1 MDLLS
6 LCPYPAAP
14 LVWQLTPSRW
24 VLTIVCKATYA
35 LVPGVVSAASEQ
47 EPIHDEDAHW
57 DDDPGRSLFAPAD
70 LVPFKT
76 RADVML
82 VGCAYAR
89 NGQPAR
95 SLTVRLNVGKIDKS
109 IEVLCPRVRTRDGE
123 LREGKRWTKMP
134 LLYER
139 AAGGRNTDNPVG
151 IHTDGV
157 RDPYGQL
164 ALPNLQAPGL
174 ALPPDKLPPP
184 IGFGPIAPDWP
195 GRRGR
200 LPRGGGERDWARA
213 PYGDGFDPTFFQAA
227 PPDQQLDA
235 LRPTERIALENLLA
249 KHPVFV
255 SALPG
260 DRVRARVELRGASPR
275 EMNLAADSLWI
286 DTDRAICTVTYRAK
300 VDIEHPDQEGRILVA
315 IAKNDQPIAWAR
327 IAPAPQPPSS
337 QGSQTSQTSQ
347 SSPPPGALS
356 PPPGASAPVLGS
368 SSSSM
373 PPGRVAVPSPGG
385 GVPAAPSAAR
395 VSSPPAPPMP
405 PPVPAA
411 RPSVAPAK
419 VPAPPR
425 REEAPSRTEGTPRV
439 DVALRPELTPPVD
452 FDMDM
457 VESVEVTMTEA
468 TGHGLDQTAALRPL
482 TAKPRVSAEG
492 HAVLPFQ
499 PAPPGYKPPAAVPS
513 RPGFAPLPG
522 VPHDLTVTPSFGLP
536 TARSVL
542 PDWGE
547 SAPPT
552 ALDSLKSASLATP
565 LVPSLATP
573 LVPPPPAPVQ
583 PPPLVSSPAWNALT
597 PSRVAPP
604 LLGAPPKDAPLGAL
618 EASNAA
624 AGVGGSDS
632 TPRDARPLPPHAET
646 EPSAAQAQAGPAI
659 VVELVWFDP
668 ASAQRYARHPLFV
681 AARRPVPAASR
692 ADATGT
698 RADATGTKA
707 DATAPKVD
715 GAAGPKGDA
724 PKTDGPVPDPSNA
737 DDLARASVYDVMT
750 RTTPTSL
757 GGLESVLDAAE
768 EESPPGAALAVVA
781 GTLELCLDE
790 VETLRAIAA
799 AASPLAASD
808 KKLKEAIDLANEML
822 KSPMQG
828 MPDFA
833 ESLAARIRDA
843 WTKANRALPPEHLAT
858 STERLLLEQRA
869 YQRREL
875 LDDTWIR
882 GLLSA
887 EGSAPLPVYLPARL
901 AKRLPLFRRFPARL
915 LAEIVWPQDQYETA
929 SLALRTLAL
938 GRLPARS
945 RQGSPK
951 GRRRGG

>member
-24 VLTIVCKATYA
+24 VLTVVCKATYT
-35 LVPGVVSAASEQ
+35 LTPGVVGPTAEQ
-47 EPIHDEDAHW
+47 EPIQDEDAHW

-70 LVPFKT
+70 LVPFKP

-95 SLTVRLNVGKIDKS
+95 SLVVRLNVGKIDKS

-139 AAGGRNTDNPVG
+139 AAGGPRTENPVG
-151 IHTDGV
+151 IHDDSV

-174 ALPPDKLPPP
+174 SLPQDKLPKP
-184 IGFGPIAPDWP
+184 IGFGPIAGDWP
-195 GRRGR
+195 ARRGR
-200 LPRGGGERDWARA
+200 VPRGSGDRDWARA
-213 PYGDGFDPTFFQAA
+213 PYGEGFDPAYFQAA

-255 SALPG
+255 SSLPG
-260 DRVRARVELRGASPR
+260 DRVRARIELRGASPR
-275 EMNLAADSLWI
+275 EVSLVADSLWI
-286 DTDRAICTVTYRAK
+286 DTDRAICSVTFRAK

-315 IAKNDQPIAWAR
+315 LAKSDQPIAWSR
-327 IAPAPQPPSS
+327 IAPAPPPPSS
-337 QGSQTSQTSQ
+337 QTSQPSQTSQ
-347 SSPPPGALS
+347 SSPPPGLVAPL
-356 PPPGASAPVLGS
+356 GATPA
-368 SSSSM
+368 
-373 PPGRVAVPSPGG
+373 PGR
-385 GVPAAPSAAR
+385 AAPSSASAAPPALSTPPAPPAR
-395 VSSPPAPPMP
+395 VSSAPAPTMP

-419 VPAPPR
+419 VPPPPRRDDAPAARAPSAPPR
-425 REEAPSRTEGTPRV
+425 FDAPPLDAPPRV
-439 DVALRPELTPPVD
+439 ELTPPVD
-452 FDMDM
+452 ADIDM

-468 TGHGLDQTAALRPL
+468 LGQGFDQTAALRPI
-482 TAKPRVSAEG
+482 TAQPQTLVADNKA
-492 HAVLPFQ
+492 LPFQ
-499 PAPPGYKPPAAVPS
+499 PAPPGWKPPAAVPS

-522 VPHDLTVTPSFGLP
+522 VPHDLTVTPSFGMP
-536 TARSVL
+536 AARGTL
-542 PDWGE
+542 PDWVDP
-547 SAPPT
+547 SAPP
-552 ALDSLKSASLATP
+552 P
-565 LVPSLATP
+565 P
-573 LVPPPPAPVQ
+573 VPPPLAPAAAHKSTPPVP
-583 PPPLVSSPAWNALT
+583 PPPLVSSPAWSALA
-597 PSRVAPP
+597 PSRVTSPA

-624 AGVGGSDS
+624 AGVGAGADS
-632 TPRDARPLPPHAET
+632 APPRP
-646 EPSAAQAQAGPAI
+646 EPEAAAIAPMPASPGV
-659 VVELVWFDP
+659 VVELLWFDP
-668 ASAQRYARHPLFV
+668 AAATRFAQHPLFV
-681 AARRPVPAASR
+681 AAKRPIAARPAES
-692 ADATGT
+692 
-698 RADATGTKA
+698 ATGTKEPPA
-707 DATAPKVD
+707 GAREP
-715 GAAGPKGDA
+715 AAGAKEPAAGTKSDAAGAPPKA
-724 PKTDGPVPDPSNA
+724 ESPPADPANEA
-737 DDLARASVYDVMT
+737 DLARALVYDVVT
-750 RTTPTSL
+750 RSTPVAL
-757 GGLESVLDAAE
+757 GALESVLDAAE
-768 EESPPGAALAVVA
+768 EESPPGAALAVVT

-790 VETLRAIAA
+790 VEMLRAACAA
-799 AASPLAASD
+799 ATPLAASD
-808 KKLKEAIDLANEML
+808 KKLKEAIDLASEML

-833 ESLAARIRDA
+833 ESLCARIRDA
-843 WTKANRALPPEHLAT
+843 WTKANRALPPEHLTT

-869 YQRREL
+869 YQRREI

-882 GLLSA
+882 CLLSGEA
-887 EGSAPLPVYLPARL
+887 AGGPLPVYLPARI

-915 LAEIVWPQDQYETA
+915 LVEIVWPQDQYETA

-945 RQGSPK
+945 RQGSAK
-951 GRRRGG
+951 GRRRAG

>member
-24 VLTIVCKATYA
+24 VLTVVCKATYT
-35 LVPGVVSAASEQ
+35 LTPGVVGPSAEQ
-47 EPIHDEDAHW
+47 EPIQDEDAHW

-70 LVPFKT
+70 LVPFKP

-95 SLTVRLNVGKIDKS
+95 SLVVRLNVGKIDKS

-139 AAGGRNTDNPVG
+139 AAGGPRTDNPVG
-151 IHTDGV
+151 IHNDSV

-174 ALPPDKLPPP
+174 SLPQDKLPPP
-184 IGFGPIAPDWP
+184 IGFGPIAGDWP
-195 GRRGR
+195 ARRGR
-200 LPRGGGERDWARA
+200 VPRGSGDRDWARA
-213 PYGDGFDPTFFQAA
+213 PYGEGFDPAYFQAA

-255 SALPG
+255 SSLPG
-260 DRVRARVELRGASPR
+260 DRVRARIELRGASPR
-275 EMNLAADSLWI
+275 EVSLVPDSLWI
-286 DTDRAICTVTYRAK
+286 DTDRAICSVTFRAK

-315 IAKNDQPIAWAR
+315 LAKNDQPIAWSR
-327 IAPAPQPPSS
+327 IAPAPPPPSS
-337 QGSQTSQTSQ
+337 QTSSTSQTSH
-347 SSPPPGALS
+347 SSPPPGLVAPIAATPAPGRAAS
-356 PPPGASAPVLGS
+356 PPVAAAPPA
-368 SSSSM
+368 
-373 PPGRVAVPSPGG
+373 PP
-385 GVPAAPSAAR
+385 APSAPPAPPAR
-395 VSSPPAPPMP
+395 VSSAPAPTSP

-411 RPSVAPAK
+411 RPSAAPAK
-419 VPAPPR
+419 VPPPPRRDDAPAARTPSAPPR
-425 REEAPSRTEGTPRV
+425 FDAPPLPAPPRV
-439 DVALRPELTPPVD
+439 ELTPPAD
-452 FDMDM
+452 ADIDM

-468 TGHGLDQTAALRPL
+468 LGPGLDQTAALRPI
-482 TAKPRVSAEG
+482 TAQPQ
-492 HAVLPFQ
+492 AVIADTTALPFQ
-499 PAPPGYKPPAAVPS
+499 PAPPGWKPPAAVPS

-522 VPHDLTVTPSFGLP
+522 VPHDLTVTPSFGMP
-536 TARSVL
+536 AARGTL
-542 PDWGE
+542 PDWGDPP
-547 SAPPT
+547 SAPP
-552 ALDSLKSASLATP
+552 P
-565 LVPSLATP
+565 
-573 LVPPPPAPVQ
+573 VPPPPPPASAHPSTPPVP
-583 PPPLVSSPAWNALT
+583 PPPLVSSPAWNALS
-597 PSRVAPP
+597 PSRVTAPA
-604 LLGAPPKDAPLGAL
+604 LLGAPPRDAPLGAL

-624 AGVGGSDS
+624 AGVGAGADS
-632 TPRDARPLPPHAET
+632 APPRNDAE
-646 EPSAAQAQAGPAI
+646 SAAPAPAPASPGV
-659 VVELVWFDP
+659 VVELLWFDP
-668 ASAQRYARHPLFV
+668 AAAQRFAQHPLF
-681 AARRPVPAASR
+681 AAAKRPVAPRPAEG
-692 ADATGT
+692 ATG
-698 RADATGTKA
+698 AKDPATGTKA
-707 DATAPKVD
+707 DAA
-715 GAAGPKGDA
+715 GAAPRA
-724 PKTDGPVPDPSNA
+724 EPPPADPANEG
-737 DDLARASVYDVMT
+737 DLARTWVYDVVT
-750 RTTPTSL
+750 RSAPVAL
-757 GGLESVLDAAE
+757 GALESVLDTAE
-768 EESPPGAALAVVA
+768 EESPPAAALAVVT
-781 GTLELCLDE
+781 GTLELGLDE
-790 VETLRAIAA
+790 VEMLRAVAA
-799 AASPLAASD
+799 AATPLAASD

-833 ESLAARIRDA
+833 ESLGARIRDA

-882 GLLSA
+882 ARL
-887 EGSAPLPVYLPARL
+887 EGEAGAGLPVYLPARI

-915 LAEIVWPQDQYETA
+915 LVEIVWPQDQYETA

-951 GRRRGG
+951 GRRRPA